1 MQERRVQRSERPPL
15 DVRLAQSAED
25 VRLAQRLR
33 FEVFE
38 VGSWTTSAKA
48 QLAVGLQT
56 RENTL
61 PESRGS
67 AYSDGTSAAKMP
79 HYLKEGRMNGKM
91 FGALVV
97 SAVVGLAG
105 GAALAD
111 HHEGGTA
118 EKGCYRKH
126 CGGSVTGYK
135 GSCGGT
141 KVDAL
146 SSEKACT
153 DAGGAWTT
161 ETAAEAF
168 KKKMQ

>member
-1 MQERRVQRSERPPL
+1 
-15 DVRLAQSAED
+15 
-25 VRLAQRLR
+25 
-33 FEVFE
+33 
-38 VGSWTTSAKA
+38 
-48 QLAVGLQT
+48 
-56 RENTL
+56 
-61 PESRGS
+61 
-67 AYSDGTSAAKMP
+67 
-79 HYLKEGRMNGKM
+79 MNGKM
-91 FGALVV
+91 FGMLVV

-105 GAALAD
+105 GTALAD
-111 HHEGGTA
+111 HHEGTA

-146 SSEKACT
+146 ASEKACT

-161 ETAAEAF
+161 ASAAEAF